1 MAKSI
6 ELLQQAFELY
16 NTPKDQQSMLLG
28 IFHLA
33 KSEAY
38 RAGMDWERE
47 RQSEHDEELARIEME
62 ADMRIEQEQLNNIS
76 NGN

>member
-47 RQSEHDEELARIEME
+47 RQSEHDEELDRIESE
-62 ADMRIEQEQLNNIS
+62 ADMAFEQEQLNNIT

>member
-1 MAKSI
+1 MAKAI
-6 ELLQQAFELY
+6 ELLQKAFELY

-47 RQSEHDEELARIEME
+47 RQSEHDEELARIETE
-62 ADMRIEQEQLNNIS
+62 ADMAFEQEQLNNIT

>member
-1 MAKSI
+1 MAKAI

-47 RQSEHDEELARIEME
+47 RQNEHDEELQRIETE
-62 ADMRIEQEQLNNIS
+62 ADMRIEEEQLNNIS

>member
-1 MAKSI
+1 MAKAI
-6 ELLQQAFELY
+6 ELLQQAFKLY

-47 RQSEHDEELARIEME
+47 RQSEHDEELASIETE
-62 ADMRIEQEQLNNIS
+62 ADMAFEQEQLNNIS

>member
-38 RAGMDWERE
+38 RAGMDWERD
-47 RQSEHDEELARIEME
+47 RQIEHDEELERIETE
-62 ADMRIEQEQLNNIS
+62 ADMAFEQEQLNNIT

>member
-16 NTPKDQQSMLLG
+16 NTPKDQQSILLG

-47 RQSEHDEELARIEME
+47 RQSEHDEELARIETE
-62 ADMRIEQEQLNNIS
+62 ADMAFEQEQLNNIT

>member
-1 MAKSI
+1 MAKAI

-16 NTPKDQQSMLLG
+16 NTPKEQQSMLLG

-47 RQSEHDEELARIEME
+47 RQSEHDEELARIETE
-62 ADMRIEQEQLNNIS
+62 ADMAFEQEQLNNIT

>member
-1 MAKSI
+1 MKKSI

-16 NTPKDQQSMLLG
+16 KTPKDQQSMFLG
-28 IFHLA
+28 ILHFA

-38 RAGMDWERE
+38 NAGMDWQIE
-47 RQSEHDEELARIEME
+47 RQREHDEELERIEMD
-62 ADMRIEQEQLNNIS
+62 ADMRIEEEQLNRNN

>member
-1 MAKSI
+1 MKKSI
-6 ELLQQAFELY
+6 ELLQKAFELY
-16 NTPKDQQSMLLG
+16 NTPKDQQSMFLG

-47 RQSEHDEELARIEME
+47 RQTEHDEELERIETE
-62 ADMRIEQEQLNNIS
+62 ADMRIEDEQLNRND

>member
-47 RQSEHDEELARIEME
+47 RQIEHDEKLERIETE
-62 ADMRIEQEQLNNIS
+62 ADMAFEQEQLNNIT

>member
-1 MAKSI
+1 MAKAI

-16 NTPKDQQSMLLG
+16 STPKDQQSMLLG

-47 RQSEHDEELARIEME
+47 RQSEHDEELARIETE
-62 ADMRIEQEQLNNIS
+62 ADMAFEQEQLNNIS
-76 NGN
+76 DGN

>member
-1 MAKSI
+1 MAKAI

-38 RAGMDWERE
+38 RAGMDWERD
-47 RQSEHDEELARIEME
+47 RQIEHDEELARIETE
-62 ADMRIEQEQLNNIS
+62 ADMAFEQEQLNNIT

>member
-1 MAKSI
+1 
-6 ELLQQAFELY
+6 
-16 NTPKDQQSMLLG
+16 MLLG

-47 RQSEHDEELARIEME
+47 RQSEHDEELSRIETE
-62 ADMRIEQEQLNNIS
+62 ADMAFEQEQLNNIT